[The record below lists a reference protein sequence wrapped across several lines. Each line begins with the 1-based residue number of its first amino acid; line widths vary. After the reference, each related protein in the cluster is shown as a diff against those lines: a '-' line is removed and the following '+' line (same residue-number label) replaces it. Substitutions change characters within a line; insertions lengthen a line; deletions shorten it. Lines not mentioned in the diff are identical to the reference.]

1 MKHLKKA
8 LITLAFLLQ
17 ALHTS
22 AETVIYWDAGS
33 TISTRVLNTAN
44 EKYRILIKGDVTM
57 NGYIQVGEAGG
68 AQGITLI
75 VEIHPDVAGPVTL
88 KNGTADSFF
97 RVNENCKLII
107 RGKDDSHRII
117 MDGGTVGSTEKGTNT
132 EVIGSAGTL
141 EMQYVTVQNNYNT
154 RTNNSFGVIKI
165 NPGWKDGQRLGTT
178 TVKNCS
184 FINCSALMGSVLFTE
199 NDKNCLTNA
208 ANNPTSCAILFEDV
222 VIDGCRTNG
231 GDGSMPSDPSQ
242 DTDPGNGWGG
252 ILRFRGGWVG
262 NLTLRR
268 VEIMNCK
275 SDYCCAGVFW
285 NAMGD
290 KNNVARQPILTVD
303 GCKFHDNHSKRSGG
317 AMRIET
323 FCQFTGNTTEIYNNS
338 AGIMGGGIHMY
349 GYAAGNLGKF
359 DVQYYLT
366 DKLYV
371 HDNTAQYGGGL
382 GFQLTNGCQLEAG
395 SSFNL
400 HFNGAKFDNNRA
412 TVKGGAVYFENLSDP
427 AKNYALNF
435 YLNRGSLNGNKVY
448 HDTEDHWNSWLYG
461 SYYDKKDSGGKVVS
475 EEGYKSCGGAVYV
488 YNSNIGYEPAEAG
501 TLTMDG
507 NKAMRR
513 GGAICVTGTKASATL
528 RSLQADGN
536 KAQDGGALAC
546 MSTSGV
552 AESSYSKISLGDMKL
567 DGNTSIGWGGAVYIE
582 RSKLEVG
589 TKAEIL
595 NSSTWIG
602 GGIYACDES
611 IIDIGEATISSNKAI
626 TGSNEGGLGGGVFL
640 RDKSRLTLGSA
651 TMSGNSATERGGA
664 IYLLGA
670 STNNIGNANIS
681 SNKAKFGAGLC
692 SQDNSTNE
700 IGSATFDSNEA
711 DVNGGAI
718 YMEHGGLLNI
728 NEGATF
734 TNNKAIADGGG
745 AICIKSNDNTEDRYI
760 TGTIKNATFRG
771 NRAYRGGAIE
781 FDGVDAGDNANFVL
795 EKNIMESNVAKLGG
809 ALLINEAKVTYN
821 GGLIRWNR
829 AEYVSGGPL
838 TSFGYFPY
846 NYNDNCFVSHTFS
859 GFGGGILISKDGTF
873 TVSKS
878 HPFGIY
884 ENYADVAGNDIST
897 ACSDWSVYKGDSPM
911 REAYKYYP
919 ATLDIPTPQ
928 NLDLSGFKVPVNKNS
943 IAWMEDYNPSDAAYF
958 AGTNQMTAGTQKR
971 YYDMLKTTEGIR
983 NLGKIIVNTESLG
996 TKKYLHLTMG
1006 YHYVFVRIKKTGLK
1020 KGESAIFRC
1029 SFKEKESDPDY
1040 TKYMDVILTGVSDD
1054 GAQVEKL
1061 VALSV
1066 GYWQVSETDWSF
1078 TYQNASPVSFQL
1090 TQENAQ
1096 AGVIKE
1102 LEYANIKQTTPPIY
1116 SDEELKVN
1124 ELSIMPSSQRD

>member
-1 MKHLKKA
+1 MKHLRKA
-8 LITLAFLLQ
+8 LITLAFLFIT
-17 ALHTS
+17 LHAS
-22 AETVIYWDAGS
+22 AETVYDWNAGA
-33 TISTRVLNTAN
+33 TINTDVLKTAN
-44 EKYRILIKGDVTM
+44 ETYRIRIKGNVTM
-57 NGYIQVGEAGG
+57 NGYIQVGEASG
-68 AQGITLI
+68 AQNITLI

-88 KNGTADSFF
+88 KNGNADSFF

-154 RTNNSFGVIKI
+154 KTNNSFGVIKI

-178 TVKNCS
+178 TVRNCS

-199 NDKNCLTNA
+199 NENERNCLTNA
-208 ANNPTSCAILFEDV
+208 ANTPTSCAILFEDV

-231 GDGSMPSDPSQ
+231 GDGPMPSDPSQ

-501 TLTMDG
+501 TLTMNN

-552 AESSYSKISLGDMKL
+552 AESSYSKISLGDMEL

-1078 TYQNASPVSFQL
+1078 TYENASPETFQL
-1090 TQENAQ
+1090 TQENALN
-1096 AGVIKE
+1096 GDITE
-1102 LEYANIKQTTPPIY
+1102 LEYTNTKQTTPPIY

-1124 ELSIMPSSQRD
+1124 ELSL